1 MAVTYH
7 EAVRYIGD
15 IPKFTK
21 KHTLEHTRG
30 FLAKLNHPCRNAK
43 VFHVAGTNGKG
54 SVCAYLQAIL
64 LCEGK
69 HVGCFTS
76 PHLETIRERIK
87 IDGKNI
93 TEEAFL
99 RAFHKTM
106 EAVERL
112 RDEGL
117 EHPSY
122 FEFLYG
128 MGMAAFEEAGIDY
141 LILETG
147 LGGRLDAT
155 NAFETPSV
163 SILTSIGLDHKEIL
177 GETVPEIAAEKAGI
191 IRRGVP
197 VVFDASDA
205 ESAAVIEKT
214 ARQKGTFCRGISKD
228 AVEIQEI
235 TDKHIAFLTGSEY
248 DSNTVWE
255 IRGTGVYQT
264 MNVVLALE
272 AAHIVLG
279 AEVQVKRW
287 QKALAEVVWPGRMEE
302 VLPGVVL
309 DGAHNLPAIRQF
321 VESVRAQEA
330 YEIQTAGEKKE
341 KVLLFSAVAD
351 KDYTDMIALLCE
363 GVRAKAY
370 VITQIDDKRGAA
382 SGELERV
389 FQKYAGCP
397 VYVKDSI
404 QEAFELAMREK
415 GEGGRLYCLGS
426 LYLVGE
432 LKTMIGGSYA

>member
-1 MAVTYH
+1 MTYE
-7 EAVRYIGD
+7 EAVRYIED

-21 KHTLEHTRG
+21 KHTLEHTRE
-30 FLAKLNHPCRNAK
+30 FLAQLHHPCRNAK
-43 VFHVAGTNGKG
+43 VLHVAGTNGKG

-69 HVGCFTS
+69 HAGCFTS

-87 IDGKNI
+87 IDGEMI
-93 TEEAFL
+93 TEETFL
-99 RAFHKTM
+99 RVFDKTM

-112 RDEGL
+112 KESGL

-128 MGMAAFEEAGIDY
+128 MGMTAFAEAGTDY

-155 NAFETPSV
+155 NAFETPAV
-163 SILTSIGLDHKEIL
+163 SIITSIGLDHKEIL

-191 IRRGVP
+191 IRTGVP

-205 ESAAVIEKT
+205 ESAAVIENT
-214 ARQKGTFCRGISKD
+214 AEKAGTFCRGISKD

-235 TDKHIAFLTGSEY
+235 TEKHIAFLTGSEY

-255 IRGTGVYQT
+255 IRGTGIYQT
-264 MNVVLALE
+264 MNASLALE
-272 AAHIVLG
+272 AAHILLG
-279 AEVQVKRW
+279 DEIHRERW
-287 QKALAEVVWPGRMEE
+287 QKALADVVWPGRMEE

-321 VESVRAQEA
+321 AASVQAQEA
-330 YEIQTAGEKKE
+330 YERQTAGEARE
-341 KVLLFSAVAD
+341 NVILFSAVAE
-351 KDYTDMIALLCE
+351 KDYTDMIAMLCE

-370 VITQIDDKRGAA
+370 VVTQICDKRRA
-382 SGELERV
+382 SGSALEEV
-389 FQKYAGCP
+389 FRKYARCP
-397 VYVKDSI
+397 VYVRDSI

-432 LKTMIGGSYA
+432 LKTMIGGGYA